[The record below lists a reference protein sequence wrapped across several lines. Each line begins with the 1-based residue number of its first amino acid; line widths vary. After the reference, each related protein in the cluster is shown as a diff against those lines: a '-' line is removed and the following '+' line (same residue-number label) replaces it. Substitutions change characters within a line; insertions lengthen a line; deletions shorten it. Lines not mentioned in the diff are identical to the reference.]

1 MTVATAWRWCA
12 AAGLIAFLCSRAFGW
27 IPGLAGCGPT
37 GGVGPIF
44 AFEFVRTPVDVA
56 ALFGAEP
63 CRSTLV
69 TAQKTGLLL
78 DALGFV
84 PAYAAFLILAIRAA
98 ARVTGRWPPFALT
111 IAAMLGVAAAADQID
126 GVLLYRILA
135 DLPGTQSLIDA
146 LWWPVHIKFVLL
158 MTATLGIAIQL
169 LAGRSRGGIV
179 AALPV
184 GLGAL
189 VALAG
194 LPNMP
199 TPVMISGLLLSW
211 FALLMC
217 ALLGSW
223 RASLFSAPG
232 APPPAPAPPS
242 A

>member
-1 MTVATAWRWCA
+1 MTPDRAWRWCA
-12 AAGLIAFLCSRAFGW
+12 AAGLIAFIVSRSFGW
-27 IPGLAGCGPT
+27 IPGLVSCGAPN
-37 GGVGPIF
+37 GLGPII
-44 AFEFVRTPVDVA
+44 AFEFVRSPAEVA

-69 TAQKTGLLL
+69 GAQKIGLLV
-78 DALGFV
+78 DALGFI
-84 PAYAAFLILAIRAA
+84 PAYTTFLVLATMAS
-98 ARVTGRWPPFALT
+98 ARITDRWPVFSM
-111 IAAMLGVAAAADQID
+111 IIVAMLGISAAADEVE
-126 GVLLYRILA
+126 GVILHRILT
-135 DLPGTQSLIDA
+135 DLPGTPSLIDA

-179 AALPV
+179 ATLPV

-189 VALAG
+189 IALAG

-199 TPVMISGLLLSW
+199 TPVMMAGFTIAWVALLL
-211 FALLMC
+211 C
-217 ALLGSW
+217 AGAAVLRPL
-223 RASLFSAPG
+223 LFSARG